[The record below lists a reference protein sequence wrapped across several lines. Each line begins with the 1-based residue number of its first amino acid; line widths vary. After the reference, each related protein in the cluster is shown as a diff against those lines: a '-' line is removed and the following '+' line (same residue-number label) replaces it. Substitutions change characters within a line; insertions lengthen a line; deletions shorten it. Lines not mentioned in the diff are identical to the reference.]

1 MAFYLYT
8 FLLAFPTDG
17 CKKSDKNACYSPSI
31 WIIAKAPWDAWI
43 ILLCRTS
50 AIVREKDPLALCLYL
65 AFYNVDASTKPLKS
79 LSRINLDDIEFYFS
93 NHFYSCISDSLGSYL
108 KFAPVSFFFCHAE
121 LSKIILLVFL
131 LKKKKNI
138 ISIQKACSAIIYM
151 LPTVFT
157 FLNSIVIK
165 IFHLVCR
172 ACQTKCESN
181 LEELHLCYV
190 FLVTEKFSLC
200 KEI

>member
-1 MAFYLYT
+1 MPVLSFLQCRCIHETFEVSFKDQLGWYWVLLLKP
-8 FLLAFPTDG
+8 FLLVSFRLSWQLPQV
-17 CKKSDKNACYSPSI
+17 CSSI
-31 WIIAKAPWDAWI
+31 FLFLSCWIIK
-43 ILLCRTS
+43 
-50 AIVREKDPLALCLYL
+50 
-65 AFYNVDASTKPLKS
+65 N
-79 LSRINLDDIEFYFS
+79 
-93 NHFYSCISDSLGSYL
+93 YSFGL
-108 KFAPVSFFFCHAE
+108 P
-121 LSKIILLVFL
+121 

>member
-8 FLLAFPTDG
+8 FLLACPTDG

-79 LSRINLDDIEFYFS
+79 LSRINLDDIEFLLLKPFLLMYFRLS
-93 NHFYSCISDSLGSYL
+93 WQLPQVCSSIFLFLSCWIIKNYSFGL
-108 KFAPVSFFFCHAE
+108 P
-121 LSKIILLVFL
+121 

>member
-131 LKKKKNI
+131 LKKRKTLFPSKKLVVRLFTCFQL
-138 ISIQKACSAIIYM
+138 S
-151 LPTVFT
+151 LPFLTVLSSKYF
-157 FLNSIVIK
+157 I
-165 IFHLVCR
+165 
-172 ACQTKCESN
+172 
-181 LEELHLCYV
+181 
-190 FLVTEKFSLC
+190 
-200 KEI
+200 